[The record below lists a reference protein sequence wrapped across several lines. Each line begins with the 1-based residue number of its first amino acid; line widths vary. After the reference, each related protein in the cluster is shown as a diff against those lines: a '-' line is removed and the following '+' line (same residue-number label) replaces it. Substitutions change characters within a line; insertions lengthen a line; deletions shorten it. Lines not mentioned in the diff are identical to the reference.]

1 MYQVSFSDK
10 EFQRF
15 FIQHLQSRLSGSS
28 VLAVDEIENIR
39 QSVLFVMDHAIEGQT
54 VESRFNSG
62 KQRLAVKL
70 AKVAEIHGQ
79 LKENYHCFGI
89 ESMRDTLEELT
100 KFFTTY
106 DIDYKATESGSAWID
121 YQLANPVDD
130 LRYKG
135 IDFVEQYLSRLT
147 IENDFII
154 QIAPKQVQ
162 EVLKSYTKKLRFDYR
177 KDINNLYQVVLNQWF
192 AKKIAN
198 SSETTLLVTEPEAEY
213 VYSCIQQQKIP
224 DELTLLLDQ
233 QPYHKQTIQHFIQRL
248 ALLDSVSSLKNVL
261 LMEDKGQM
269 MLTLIPAMTATE
281 FNQKMESFHM
291 LETEIEQVDFLLK
304 EILSPYD
311 LFEFLEVEFVPELFY
326 RQLPFERGLGLIL
339 VLNQFKEGM
348 LETWEDI
355 LFLSNCGLKIFVE
368 RLEESQ
374 KTMITSALKQFTIGE
389 RDFS

>member
-1 MYQVSFSDK
+1 
-10 EFQRF
+10 
-15 FIQHLQSRLSGSS
+15 
-28 VLAVDEIENIR
+28 
-39 QSVLFVMDHAIEGQT
+39 
-54 VESRFNSG
+54 
-62 KQRLAVKL
+62 
-70 AKVAEIHGQ
+70 
-79 LKENYHCFGI
+79 
-89 ESMRDTLEELT
+89 
-100 KFFTTY
+100 
-106 DIDYKATESGSAWID
+106 
-121 YQLANPVDD
+121 
-130 LRYKG
+130 
-135 IDFVEQYLSRLT
+135 
-147 IENDFII
+147 
-154 QIAPKQVQ
+154 
-162 EVLKSYTKKLRFDYR
+162 
-177 KDINNLYQVVLNQWF
+177 
-192 AKKIAN
+192 
-198 SSETTLLVTEPEAEY
+198 
-213 VYSCIQQQKIP
+213 
-224 DELTLLLDQ
+224 
-233 QPYHKQTIQHFIQRL
+233 
-248 ALLDSVSSLKNVL
+248 
-261 LMEDKGQM
+261 MEDKGQM